1 MQGVHDV
8 DVSTTCEIYLT
19 QLRWHT
25 GFSTINVFPF
35 SCTRETYWGRYFETT
50 NPDLSFKFNSTLAS
64 TS

>member
-8 DVSTTCEIYLT
+8 DVSICEIYLT

-25 GFSTINVFPF
+25 GFST
-35 SCTRETYWGRYFETT
+35 RETYWGGYFETT
-50 NPDLSFKFNSTLAS
+50 NPDFSFKFHSTLAS